1 MRSNAGS
8 VVRGG
13 WDWGKS
19 TGAGQQQKSMGAD
32 MGIVLVQ
39 TSLDTGKGTGKRVE
53 KGVGVGVRA
62 SAAGNRNLTANRIV
76 NTN

>member
-1 MRSNAGS
+1 MELRSNAGS

-13 WDWGKS
+13 WDWGKRHGCWAA
-19 TGAGQQQKSMGAD
+19 TKSMGAD

-39 TSLDTGKGTGKRVE
+39 TSLDTGKGTRKRVG

-62 SAAGNRNLTANRIV
+62 SAAGTG
-76 NTN
+76 T